1 MVQIQHLVQRQVTE
15 MVTVMA
21 MVTVTVVMVMVAT
34 VETAVA
40 NNEI

>member
-1 MVQIQHLVQRQVTE
+1 MAIHHLAQRQVIME
-15 MVTVMA
+15 MVMVMATVM
-21 MVTVTVVMVMVAT
+21 VVMVMVGT